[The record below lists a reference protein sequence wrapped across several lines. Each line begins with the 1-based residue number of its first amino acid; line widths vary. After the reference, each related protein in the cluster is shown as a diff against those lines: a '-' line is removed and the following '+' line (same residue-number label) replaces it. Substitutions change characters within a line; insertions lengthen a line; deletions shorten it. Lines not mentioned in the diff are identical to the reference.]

1 MKPGYLTT
9 EFWLT
14 VIVGVLT
21 NLGTLEVPER
31 FKPLVTLGLVVG
43 YAISRGLAKYE
54 VPAEPV
60 VPSGLVDPAAAEE
73 AEQARAIAAVKASA
87 KPTTKAPRRRKS

>member
-14 VIVGVLT
+14 VIVGFLT
-21 NLGTLEVPER
+21 NLGTIEVPDK
-31 FKPLVTLGLVVG
+31 FKWIVNLALVLG

-54 VPAEPV
+54 TADAAGVFTVTP
-60 VPSGLVDPAAAEE
+60 VDPVATEE
-73 AEQARAIAAVKASA
+73 AEQQAVVAAAKPKPRSTRKKAS
-87 KPTTKAPRRRKS
+87 

>member
-14 VIVGVLT
+14 VIVGFLT
-21 NLGTLEVPER
+21 NLGTIEVPDR
-31 FKPLVTLGLVVG
+31 FKWIVNIALVLG

-54 VPAEPV
+54 TPPEPAVPLVEA
-60 VPSGLVDPAAAEE
+60 VDPV
-73 AEQARAIAAVKASA
+73 AVEKADQDAA
-87 KPTTKAPRRRKS
+87 KPSRSRRKAA